1 MHDHW
6 RKHIQFIRD
15 NINKMTPE
23 QMAEEIGVTSYNL
36 KLFLLQNRIFPEQK
50 ERNLLLEMLTLKFTK
65 PEYFTPTKDFYKAV
79 GIGQR
84 RFWQLYRGEKK
95 ITEKEYR
102 NLTLHFKVSL
112 QDAFEMRQLSLLDN
126 GIFTGK

>member
-1 MHDHW
+1 
-6 RKHIQFIRD
+6 
-15 NINKMTPE
+15 MTPE